1 MAAARPGRAAP
12 PRPASRPLQVL
23 LLALLLLGL
32 GTAGPAGGEAK
43 RVAVLGGVMKV
54 GYKCVCCAARAWG
67 LTGGD

>member
-32 GTAGPAGGEAK
+32 GTAGRAEGK

-54 GYKCVCCAARAWG
+54 GQVCCAARAWG